1 MAVAEFRE
9 LIDWCADESASP
21 RRRHVAGALVYH
33 YRDARALGAWNGFLT
48 CAAETPSGIDVRF
61 EGSLPAI
68 ASGTA
73 EQEPLDLVIDVAGDR
88 AWARLSV
95 SGIDVDLAD
104 ELPLVNLLAHNG
116 VLEAE
121 FDTGSPEHRFSYFGD
136 RAYQSR

>member
-1 MAVAEFRE
+1 MAVIEFQE
-9 LIDWCADESASP
+9 LIDWCAEESASP

-33 YRDARALGAWNGFLT
+33 YRGPRALGAWNGFLT
-48 CAAETPSGIDVRF
+48 CSGASAEGVDARF

-73 EQEPLDLVIDVAGDR
+73 EQEPLDLVISVAGDR
-88 AWARLSV
+88 AWAQLSV
-95 SGIDVDLAD
+95 SEIGADLAE
-104 ELPLVNLLAHNG
+104 ELPLVNVLLHNG

-121 FDTGSPEHRFSYFGD
+121 FDTGSPDHRFSYFGD

>member
-1 MAVAEFRE
+1 MAVIEFKE

-33 YRDARALGAWNGFLT
+33 YSGERALGAWNGYLT
-48 CAAETPSGIDVRF
+48 CTSETPSDVDVRF

-73 EQEPLDLVIDVAGDR
+73 EHAPLELVIEVARDR

-95 SGIDVDLAD
+95 DGIDT
-104 ELPLVNLLAHNG
+104 ELPLVNVLSRGG

-121 FDTGSPEHRFSYFGD
+121 FDTGNSEHRFSYFGD